1 MSSVPVQPRVS
12 LRQSVALVWRT
23 LRSMR
28 TALILL
34 LLLAMAAVV
43 GSFIPQIP
51 NSPLKVEQFQL
62 DHAFWGQFYRRAG
75 FFDVFGSWWFTLIA
89 TLLFVSLVACLV
101 PRTRAH
107 VRNLRQRPVQA
118 REIDAFPQYAERT
131 VTAPPDEA
139 IAASQKILRRRMFR
153 LNRAP
158 DRPAIAAEK
167 GVARELGSLVF
178 HWAFLLILVG
188 VMYGKGTGFTGRV
201 RIVEGQTWTDAAENY
216 DELREGRFFSGD
228 FSGTQLRLRSFE
240 DTYRQT
246 GQPMDFV
253 SRVDLLAPDGAS
265 LGGADIRVNH
275 PAEVNGLRVYQFGYG
290 WAPVITISDGDQ
302 VLFDGPVVMTQDT
315 APDGVSQLAMP
326 WNGIA
331 KLPTLD
337 PQVGLRI
344 TLWPDLLA
352 FLSGQPVPMTE
363 ARNPILQVAAFR
375 GPLTDP
381 SLRALDTSTMRPWG
395 GGLIVGQGQTKRLGI
410 DGDGSTIRMAFPE
423 IRQYSVLEVSRD
435 RGVWIMLLAAILIL
449 LGLLPALYTS
459 RRKVWVRAEAGEAG
473 TVLKVG
479 GFALQRK
486 AQFEEEFAKLVDQLA
501 RASGEASP
509 VEQEKAGAR

>member
-1 MSSVPVQPRVS
+1 MSSNASAPPRVT

-34 LLLAMAAVV
+34 LLLALAAVV
-43 GSFIPQIP
+43 GSLIPQIP
-51 NSPLKVEQFQL
+51 NSPLKVAEFQA
-62 DHAFWGQFYRRAG
+62 DHEFWGQFYLRAG
-75 FFDVFGSWWFTLIA
+75 FFDVFGSWWFALIA

-107 VRNLRQRPVQA
+107 IRNLRQRPVQA
-118 REIDAFPQYAERT
+118 REIDSFPQYAERR
-131 VTAPPDEA
+131 VTAAPDEA
-139 IAASQKILRRRMFR
+139 IAASQRVLRHRMFR
-153 LNRAP
+153 LNRSP

-167 GVARELGSLVF
+167 GAARELGSLVF

-188 VMYGKGTGFTGRV
+188 VMYGKGTGFAGKAY
-201 RIVEGQTWTDAAENY
+201 IVEGQTWTDAAENY
-216 DELREGRFFSGD
+216 DGSLREGRFFSGD
-228 FSGTQLRLRSFE
+228 FSGTQIRLRDFE

-253 SRVDLLAPDGAS
+253 SRVDLLSADGAP
-265 LGGADIRVNH
+265 LGQADIRVNH

-290 WAPVITISDGDQ
+290 WAPVITISDGER
-302 VLFDGPVVMTQDT
+302 VLFDGPVVLTQET
-315 APDGVSQLAMP
+315 APDGIAQLAMP

-344 TLWPDLLA
+344 TLWPDLYA
-352 FLSGQPVPMTE
+352 FLSGQPVPMTQ
-363 ARNPILQVAAFR
+363 ARDPILQVSVFR

-395 GGLIVGQGQTKRLGI
+395 RGLIVGEGQTKPLVA
-410 DGDGSTIRMAFPE
+410 GSGIRMSFPDL
-423 IRQYSVLEVSRD
+423 RKYSVIEVSRD
-435 RGVWIMLLAAILIL
+435 RGVWIVLLAAILIL
-449 LGLLPALYTS
+449 LGLLPALYSS
-459 RRKVWVRAEAGEAG
+459 RRKVWVRAEANGAG

-486 AQFEEEFAKLVDQLA
+486 AQFEEEFAKLVDRLV
-501 RASGEASP
+501 RASGEAAP
-509 VEQEKAGAR
+509 VEQEKAAAR